1 MAGWYGARGLNRS
14 AKATIAAVVIALALV
29 AVVPV
34 AFIVAIFLMLF
45 GHIVGGL
52 ALIGGS
58 ILLAGG
64 AVGLAAMAGIRQVR
78 HLRDMLMGRG
88 GMGMDGD
95 LGMGPDDM
103 GMYRDY
109 RVTRLS
115 NEDYDYLG

>member
-88 GMGMDGD
+88 GMD
-95 LGMGPDDM
+95 MGPGDM
-103 GMYRDY
+103 GMDRDY